1 MSDED
6 PVVDA
11 SVSELLA
18 LKAAAVVPSNSEGFY
33 NKVFTVSKMGRG
45 VEYARR
51 FIINLKVSLIIN
63 IRITVSIVSHF
74 IMTETVRVSEFRTF

>member
-18 LKAAAVVPSNSEGFY
+18 LKAAAVVPSNSGGVLQQGP
-33 NKVFTVSKMGRG
+33 KWRG
-45 VEYARR
+45 AW
-51 FIINLKVSLIIN
+51 NTPGDS
-63 IRITVSIVSHF
+63 
-74 IMTETVRVSEFRTF
+74 

>member
-33 NKVFTVSKMGRG
+33 SKVQNGEGRG
-45 VEYARR
+45 IRQEIHNKLESKFYYIYQDNS
-51 FIINLKVSLIIN
+51 FNSL
-63 IRITVSIVSHF
+63 
-74 IMTETVRVSEFRTF
+74 TFYYD

>member
-33 NKVFTVSKMGRG
+33 SKC
-45 VEYARR
+45 V
-51 FIINLKVSLIIN
+51 IIISNHVALLIDM
-63 IRITVSIVSHF
+63 SGG
-74 IMTETVRVSEFRTF
+74 

>member
-33 NKVFTVSKMGRG
+33 SKVQNGEGRG
-45 VEYARR
+45 
-51 FIINLKVSLIIN
+51 
-63 IRITVSIVSHF
+63 IRQEIHNKLESKS
-74 IMTETVRVSEFRTF
+74 